1 MKPPAGLSWSSLGSL
16 VATAVVVRAA
26 LQEVLPP
33 EAHGALRA
41 LLSRAAAVFAH
52 PTDTV
57 VVHEADANGVPN
69 ELYEAAQLY
78 LGARCLATAP
88 ALDLHKPHGVPEPV
102 ASLPDDHVAHD
113 TFRGVCVAWRSQ
125 RVDQASA
132 AFSPFGGSR
141 GFGAPGGFGLGGRQ
155 QWCLRLEFPR
165 RHRDVVRGAYVA
177 HVLAEAAALRLKMRE
192 RKLYT
197 NNPGMYC
204 GGVGVMDDHRML
216 WSSHAFSHPSTFD
229 TLAIDPALRDG
240 IRDDLLRFVRRR
252 DHYARAGRAWKR
264 GYLLHGPPGT
274 GKTSL
279 IAAIA
284 NLLEF
289 DIYDLELTAVGSNS
303 DLRGL
308 LVSTRPKSLI
318 VVEDIDCSLGLFDR
332 TEKLSSSPPS
342 QDADQSEEDQGFPP
356 HGRRER
362 ISLSGVL
369 NFVDGL
375 WSSCVGER
383 LIVFTTNHVDRL
395 DPALLRPGRM
405 DCKIELGYCKGHA
418 LRVLANNYLGLAD
431 NDDDCEP
438 ADNDRGRYEE
448 LMGEAERLL
457 EEVHLTPADVAEVF
471 MGCDGDG
478 AHAALQKLVDDLNT
492 KRLAHNCA
500 VSKAGGDV

>member
-1 MKPPAGLSWSSLGSL
+1 MKATSLSWSSLGSL

-26 LQEVLPP
+26 VQEVLPP
-33 EAHGALRA
+33 EAYGAARA
-41 LLSRAAAVFAH
+41 LLARAAAAFRH
-52 PTDTV
+52 PTDTI
-57 VVHEADANGVPN
+57 VVHESDANGVPN

-78 LGARCLATAP
+78 LGARCLSTAP
-88 ALDLHKPHGVPEPV
+88 SVHLHKAHGAPEPV
-102 ASLPDDHVAHD
+102 ASLPDDHAARD
-113 TFRGVCVAWRSQ
+113 TFRGVTVAWRSQ
-125 RVDQASA
+125 RVDQGS
-132 AFSPFGGSR
+132 GGGGPR
-141 GFGAPGGFGLGGRQ
+141 GGLVGAMAGGGGGGGFGRQ
-155 QWCLRLEFPR
+155 QRCLRLEFPR

-177 HVLAEAAALRLKMRE
+177 QVLAEAAALRLKMRQ

-197 NNPGMYC
+197 NNNSMFC
-204 GGVGVMDDHRML
+204 GGGMDVHQML
-216 WSSHAFSHPSTFD
+216 WSSHPFAHPSTFD
-229 TLAIDPALRDG
+229 TLAMDPALRDA
-240 IRDDLLRFVRRR
+240 IRSDLLRFVRRR

-303 DLRGL
+303 ELRRL
-308 LVSTRPKSLI
+308 LASTRPKSVI

-332 TEKLSSSPPS
+332 TTRAESADDAGTPRPVHASP
-342 QDADQSEEDQGFPP
+342 FPP
-356 HGRRER
+356 RAREK

-405 DCKIELGYCKGHA
+405 DRKIELGYCKGHA
-418 LRVLANNYLGLAD
+418 LRVLANNYLGGAGAGD
-431 NDDDCEP
+431 EDDHVPSGDC
-438 ADNDRGRYEE
+438 RYEE
-448 LMGEAERLL
+448 LIGEAERLL

-478 AHAALQKLVDDLNT
+478 PHAALQKLVDDLNS
-492 KRLAHNCA
+492 KRIGAQKCVESNG
-500 VSKAGGDV
+500 V